1 MCKRRLMMIYLITS
15 FYAIYFFKQISLKKK
30 NVDTNRLAKGNKP
43 KNVVKLERFL
53 LAFTYLTALFQY
65 LSLFKFDFMGQ
76 VSNLSILKGTGIL
89 VTLSGVLIFFLA
101 TTHMKESWRAGI
113 DKDQTTDLITT
124 GIYQYSRNP
133 AFVGFDL
140 FYLGVVLML
149 PNIVLFGSSLI
160 TVICLHLQIL
170 EEEKYLIDVFGESY
184 VVYKRK
190 VRRYI

>member
-1 MCKRRLMMIYLITS
+1 MIYLITS

-53 LAFTYLTALFQY
+53 LAFTYLTALLQY

-89 VTLSGVLIFFLA
+89 VTLSGVLIFLLA

-160 TVICLHLQIL
+160 TIICLHLQIL

-184 VVYKRK
+184 IVYKRK